1 MSVLSDSPQLVAP
14 EAETVADALSASAVP
29 AARVKK
35 PWGVPFWVAVV
46 WLVTVVVSTT
56 IGNLTGWKK
65 EVDFIGGGDTTDGHW
80 FKTVG
85 LSHPFGLTFSGN
97 DIFHNVIVG
106 AKNSLTIAA
115 FTVVFGFLIGGTLG
129 MIAGY
134 FRGAADS
141 AISFVMNVLVS
152 IPALLFILMFIAVT
166 SASSD
171 SSGLEM
177 GLQSSV
183 GKVSFSLGILSIPII
198 FRVVR
203 ASTIQ
208 FAEREFVTAAR
219 AMGAKVPRILFR
231 EILPN
236 VSKPM
241 LAFGL
246 VAAGTVMVIEGGLSF
261 LGVGVGAGTD
271 VTAWGKQIAEASTG
285 ETKLFKSPM
294 VALIPGLCLFFTVLS
309 LNFIGDKVRE
319 RLEVKQGAL

>member
-1 MSVLSDSPQLVAP
+1 MALMTDVQEVAVPSV
-14 EAETVADALSASAVP
+14 DALP
-29 AARVKK
+29 AAVLASPKVKK
-35 PWGVPFWVAVV
+35 PWGLAFWVAVV
-46 WLVTVVVSTT
+46 WLVTVVTSTT
-56 IGNLTGWKK
+56 VGSLVGWKT
-65 EVDFIGGGDTTDGHW
+65 EVDFIGGGLTSDGHW
-80 FKTVG
+80 FQTVG
-85 LSHPFGLTFSGN
+85 MKHPFGLTFSGN
-97 DIFHNVIVG
+97 DIFNNVIIG

-115 FTVVFGFLIGGTLG
+115 FTVVFGFLIGGTFG

-134 FRGAADS
+134 FRGRADT
-141 AISFVMNVLVS
+141 AISFVMNVIVS

-171 SSGLEM
+171 ASGLEQ

-208 FAEREFVTAAR
+208 FAEREFVMAAR
-219 AMGAKVPRILFR
+219 SMGAKVPRILFR

-319 RLEVKQGAL
+319 RLEVKQAAL